1 MSRFLTDLMSKPRAA
16 EKARLEIVLPP
27 APPEKP
33 QTPENSDT
41 YSPPSPAENAKS
53 EDWISMDKYAANDSE
68 QNEPA
73 PFNQTETSPSKNFT
87 KTSNSIV
94 RLAIPEKYF
103 RGQSKHTYD
112 VLYGRTR
119 GAVVPVRQVQLLKTE
134 LVKLTGLAEKTV
146 QLHIRYLRDSK
157 LINVY
162 PQMGSRNGWVYEVF
176 VPEEVDDLPEYKKD
190 WISMD
195 KISMD
200 KTMQNLSS
208 KTMQNLSILV
218 HTNPLENKGLN
229 PSLKTSFKDNTKND
243 DDNAR
248 VREAF
253 AGLANRLDA
262 AARKITGRGAS
273 KSESEEWARLADL
286 LILELE
292 IAASRADGIS
302 SVPAFLT
309 EVLRRQFF
317 SSRRAKTLSAE
328 SPKTK
333 IDAVGKAQPNSYE
346 IKALGTAGR
355 KAALEELREF
365 ADDDFLKDFQKWY
378 TAADWSWLIQNLEKD
393 KKPKN

>member
-1 MSRFLTDLMSKPRAA
+1 MSKPRAA
-16 EKARLEIVLPP
+16 EKARLEIVPP
-27 APPEKP
+27 PTSPERL
-33 QTPENSDT
+33 QTPENNNT
-41 YSPPSPAENAKS
+41 YSSSPPAENAKS
-53 EDWISMDKYAANDSE
+53 EDWISMDKYAANESE
-68 QNEPA
+68 QNEPTQ
-73 PFNQTETSPSKNFT
+73 FNQTETSPSKNFT

-119 GAVVPVRQVQLLKTE
+119 GAVIPVRQVQLLKTE

-162 PQMGSRNGWVYEVF
+162 PQMGSRSGWVYEVF
-176 VPEEVDDLPEYKKD
+176 VPEEVENLPEYKKD

-195 KISMD
+195 KTSMD

-208 KTMQNLSILV
+208 KTMTNLSILV

-229 PSLKTSFKDNTKND
+229 PLRKTSFKDKSKND
-243 DDNAR
+243 DDYAR

-253 AGLANRLDA
+253 AALTTRLDA
-262 AARKITGRGAS
+262 AAKKITGKSAS
-273 KSESEEWARLADL
+273 KSESEEWGRLADL

-292 IAASRADGIS
+292 IAASRAEGVS

-309 EVLRRQFF
+309 EVLRRHFF
-317 SSRRAKTLSAE
+317 SSRQANKFSAK

-333 IDAVGKAQPNSYE
+333 IDTVGAAEPSSYE
-346 IKALGTAGR
+346 IKALGAAGR
-355 KAALEELREF
+355 KAALDELREF

-378 TAADWSWLIQNLEKD
+378 TAADWSWLMQNLEKN
-393 KKPKN
+393 KKPEN